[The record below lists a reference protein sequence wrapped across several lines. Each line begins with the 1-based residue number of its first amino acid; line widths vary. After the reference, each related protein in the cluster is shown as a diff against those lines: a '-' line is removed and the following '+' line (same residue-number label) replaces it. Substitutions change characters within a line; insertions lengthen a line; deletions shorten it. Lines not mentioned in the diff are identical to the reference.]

1 MTSTF
6 IVLQV
11 TSYKASKMAE
21 TEQNGSINY
30 TNVVATSIALEMI
43 NDRHAESYKTVD
55 LATVKEM
62 PADSEDS
69 NDERIPLTESSDD
82 QSMLAT
88 GSTNPNPNQSDTSC
102 TSNESAGYF
111 TENSENSLQFVD
123 FQQQSNGVT
132 AIPYPVQQHHQQTM
146 SYYMHNGQLYNALT
160 LYPYTQPATMYPVF
174 DGQKLIYYPVQPFY
188 ASACNEYDQTTP
200 PSFSE
205 NTELTPDDE
214 RNEGSNNS
222 TDTALEIEIK
232 SDIDVDSI
240 EIDNGNNG
248 EVSNTITNTDGQ
260 QQSNNQQQNNF
271 QQVERNSF
279 NSETT
284 NSFNHSVYNNQHP
297 DYAYRNGT
305 NIAGQHTTAG
315 THQPVSHQPYVY
327 SNFQQ
332 TETNTIQPNIQY
344 SNAVFNQVQDNYG
357 PNLHSQVSEKQKFQY
372 PAIYVSTTGLIT
384 VLMKHDVSVET
395 TIDQTLRLVSHQ
407 QKLVVSINNR
417 GNASYLFHPAAH
429 IMQDLTTTEAE
440 IFLGRKVKMA
450 TDFITFANNF
460 NCYKFDHDQ
469 IDKTTPQFSDL
480 SKDRSVNFLFT
491 DNQSNP
497 ELLQQCSDIISRA
510 EYERNQRGGI
520 CIRINGY
527 KIVQTLKGDVM
538 VSGKGKY
545 LRMSPITS
553 VLRLDTNF
561 VTMDVEMNWNV
572 RIKRGAHAL
581 NASHL
586 GLVVSNGK
594 VEAAFDERNKVHAC
608 KLPSRRPL
616 LIGGANNRRSRELSP
631 VD

>member
-6 IVLQV
+6 IVFQV
-11 TSYKASKMAE
+11 TSYKVSKMAE

-30 TNVVATSIALEMI
+30 TNIVATNIALEMI
-43 NDRHAESYKTVD
+43 NDRHIESNKTLD
-55 LATVKEM
+55 LAHVTVKEKLT
-62 PADSEDS
+62 DSEGC
-69 NDERIPLTESSDD
+69 NDERIPQTESSDD
-82 QSMLAT
+82 QSMQAT
-88 GSTNPNPNQSDTSC
+88 GSTNPSQNQSDTSC

-111 TENSENSLQFVD
+111 TENPENSLQFVD

-146 SYYMHNGQLYNALT
+146 SYYMYNGQLYNAIT
-160 LYPYTQPATMYPVF
+160 LYPYAQPATMYPAY
-174 DGQKLIYYPVQPFY
+174 DGQKMIYYPMQPIY
-188 ASACNEYDQTTP
+188 APACNEYDQTTLQ
-200 PSFSE
+200 SCCE
-205 NTELTPDDE
+205 NTVLTSGYDEE
-214 RNEGSNNS
+214 RNEGTHNS
-222 TDTALEIEIK
+222 TDTASEIEIK
-232 SDIDVDSI
+232 SETDVDSI
-240 EIDNGNNG
+240 EIDSGNNG
-248 EVSNTITNTDGQ
+248 DGSNLITKTDSQ
-260 QQSNNQQQNNF
+260 QQSNNQQQNDY
-271 QQVERNSF
+271 QQVERNTF
-279 NSETT
+279 DSEMT
-284 NSFNHSVYNNQHP
+284 NSFSSSLYYNQHQ
-297 DYAYRNGT
+297 DYAYSNGNT
-305 NIAGQHTTAG
+305 IAD
-315 THQPVSHQPYVY
+315 PHQPYVY
-327 SNFQQ
+327 SNYQQ
-332 TETNTIQPNIQY
+332 TEANIIQPNIQY
-344 SNAVFNQVQDNYG
+344 PNAVLNQVQDDYG
-357 PNLHSQVSEKQKFQY
+357 PNLHSQASEKKKFQY

-384 VLMKHDVSVET
+384 VLMKHDISVET
-395 TIDQTLRLVSHQ
+395 TVDQTLRLVSHQ

-450 TDFITFANNF
+450 TDYITFANNF
-460 NCYKFDHDQ
+460 SCYKFDYDE

-480 SKDRSVNFLFT
+480 SKDRSVNFLFA

-497 ELLQQCSDIISRA
+497 EILQQCSDIISRA

-527 KIVQTLKGDVM
+527 KIVQTVKGDVI

-572 RIKRGAHAL
+572 RIKRGAHTL

-616 LIGGANNRRSRELSP
+616 LIGGTNNRRSRELSP